1 MSHIEKVKGWLHF
14 DSSILEKVLS
24 KKDSMMNTSAITA
37 VTANNVLN
45 NVSDV
50 ELIAIRHIHIY
61 WIAYHLLE
69 TLQV

>member
-1 MSHIEKVKGWLHF
+1 
-14 DSSILEKVLS
+14 
-24 KKDSMMNTSAITA
+24 MMNTSAITA

-61 WIAYHLLE
+61 
-69 TLQV
+69 